1 MSRGTTGSQPF
12 PAPVPGRPRFAIA
25 LGSGG
30 VRSIAALGMVQ
41 VLMAHGLQPDLVVGC
56 SAGAMFGALIAAGHG
71 ADEAVRIATT
81 LWSAEVTTQRRWLAL
96 PQMLWP
102 RLGRFN
108 ADFAMRNDHRV
119 MERLAQAF
127 GGLQFSDLALP
138 LRVATT
144 CAATGERVVLHS
156 GSLVQALRASI
167 ALPFMFAP
175 VVVNGRRLVD
185 GCLADPL
192 PVSAAADAQAVL
204 ALGFP
209 APMPRQIDG
218 PSRLLAQ
225 VSSSLTNNLMQ
236 ARLAE
241 ARRCCSAGWACSTPR
256 PCRRWWTP
264 GGVPPRQPCPTSWRC
279 CGVPCRWRRP
289 ESPQALGG
297 PPARRRQLAAGMRT
311 CGRACRR
318 RPTPHSASIAPAT
331 SGRAPGS
338 GTVTTSRP
346 VSV

>member
-1 MSRGTTGSQPF
+1 MTTTPSAALLNTATPTAAP
-12 PAPVPGRPRFAIA
+12 PAKPANITRPRFAIA

-41 VLMAHGLQPDLVVGC
+41 ALVQHGLQPDLVVGC
-56 SAGAMFGALIAAGHG
+56 SAGALFGALIAAGHG

-81 LWSAEVTTQRRWLAL
+81 LWSPDVTSQRRWCAL

-102 RLGRFN
+102 RLARFD
-108 ADFAMRNDHRV
+108 ADFAMRHDHRV
-119 MERLAQAF
+119 LQRLRQAF
-127 GGLQFSDLALP
+127 GDLQLEQLPLP

-144 CAATGERVVLHS
+144 DAATGERVVLCR

-175 VVVNGRRLVD
+175 VMVNGRRLVD

-192 PVSAAADAQAVL
+192 PVSAAADAHAVL
-204 ALGFP
+204 ALGFQ
-209 APMPRQIDG
+209 APMPQRINR

-241 ARRCCSAGWACSTPR
+241 ARADGQRLLRIEPQLQQRVGMFEVAAMPTLVAAG
-256 PCRRWWTP
+256 
-264 GGVPPRQPCPTSWRC
+264 RQAT
-279 CGVPCRWRRP
+279 VA
-289 ESPQALGG
+289 AL
-297 PPARRRQLAAGMRT
+297 PAILALLQRAPQLAA
-311 CGRACRR
+311 A
-318 RPTPHSASIAPAT
+318 
-331 SGRAPGS
+331 
-338 GTVTTSRP
+338 
-346 VSV
+346 